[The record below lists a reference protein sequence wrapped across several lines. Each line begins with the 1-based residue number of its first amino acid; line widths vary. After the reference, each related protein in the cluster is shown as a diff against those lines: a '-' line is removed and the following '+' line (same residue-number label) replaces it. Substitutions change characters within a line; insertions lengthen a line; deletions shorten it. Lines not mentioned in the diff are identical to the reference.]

1 MLHRIKKISLLPYL
15 VLLAGFLLT
24 EAVTILTF
32 QDLKTIRQQAFENK
46 CQDFKNRILSQL
58 KSNAQVL
65 YNSAAFISSSDSI
78 TRDEWKLYQEQN
90 RSLSELPGIQ
100 GIGFVKKLMPGQLA
114 SFEKLLQ
121 NEGFPDFKV
130 RPQGSRDFYTS
141 VLFIEPF
148 SGRNLNAFGFD
159 GYTEPIRRKAMALAA
174 ENNSAVISDKVT
186 LLQETGSEKSP
197 GTIMFVPVF
206 KKRNHITTNDSAKY
220 LFGWVYSPFRM
231 YDFITGITGGWA
243 DENLNLT
250 IFDNE
255 EIDSDAIL
263 FNSDSIV
270 DAKKTSH
277 FYTNELSLVF
287 NQKTWKLHFTSYQT
301 SPDYFSI
308 RVISV
313 FLTGM
318 IISLLLFILS
328 FNWLKMKNKS
338 DEIFKLNQELEKSNQ
353 NKDRFISVLAHD
365 LRSPFNTLLGF
376 ADLLNDKF
384 DDFSISEQKTYTKY
398 IQNSGHSIFR
408 LLDDLLTW
416 ARLDAGKFPFQPS
429 TVNISEI
436 CKSVV
441 ADYAMVAVKK
451 KIDLKSENTDTQH
464 FVFADNMMLKT
475 VIRNLVDNAIKFTPE
490 NGQVKIAVT
499 RRNDKIIVSISD
511 SGIGITAEEKA
522 RLFNI
527 STISSKPGT
536 ANEKGTGMGLIL
548 CYDIIKK
555 HNGEIWLESGP
566 DAGTTINFSLPA
578 GKITNT

>member
-1 MLHRIKKISLLPYL
+1 
-15 VLLAGFLLT
+15 
-24 EAVTILTF
+24 
-32 QDLKTIRQQAFENK
+32 
-46 CQDFKNRILSQL
+46 
-58 KSNAQVL
+58 
-65 YNSAAFISSSDSI
+65 
-78 TRDEWKLYQEQN
+78 
-90 RSLSELPGIQ
+90 
-100 GIGFVKKLMPGQLA
+100 
-114 SFEKLLQ
+114 
-121 NEGFPDFKV
+121 
-130 RPQGSRDFYTS
+130 
-141 VLFIEPF
+141 
-148 SGRNLNAFGFD
+148 
-159 GYTEPIRRKAMALAA
+159 
-174 ENNSAVISDKVT
+174 
-186 LLQETGSEKSP
+186 
-197 GTIMFVPVF
+197 
-206 KKRNHITTNDSAKY
+206 
-220 LFGWVYSPFRM
+220 
-231 YDFITGITGGWA
+231 
-243 DENLNLT
+243 
-250 IFDNE
+250 
-255 EIDSDAIL
+255 
-263 FNSDSIV
+263 
-270 DAKKTSH
+270 
-277 FYTNELSLVF
+277 
-287 NQKTWKLHFTSYQT
+287 
-301 SPDYFSI
+301 
-308 RVISV
+308 
-313 FLTGM
+313 M

-429 TVNISEI
+429 TVNIGEI
-436 CKSVV
+436 CETVV

-451 KIDLKSENTDTQH
+451 KIDLKSENTEIQN

-475 VIRNLVDNAIKFTPE
+475 VVRNLVDNAIKFTPE
-490 NGQVKIAVT
+490 NGQVKIAVA
-499 RRNDKIIVSISD
+499 RRNDKIIVSVSD

-555 HNGEIWLESGP
+555 HNGEIWLESGQ